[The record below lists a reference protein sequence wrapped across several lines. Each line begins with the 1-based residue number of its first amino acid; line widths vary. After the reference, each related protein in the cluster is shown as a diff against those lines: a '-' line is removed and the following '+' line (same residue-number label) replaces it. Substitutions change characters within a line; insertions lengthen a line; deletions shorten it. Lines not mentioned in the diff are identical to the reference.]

1 MDLDD
6 SQLCKIEGRL
16 LCHSAPKIEKKYFL
30 NLFFNFSPQALQ
42 QYQQQRLRT
51 PNYSQNGGH
60 SHMGNSNRGG
70 RGGRTSAPRPRSSE
84 RPNYQQQQQ
93 QPPPPKPQ
101 TQPPKNNVN
110 SVQLLEQHF
119 AQNNLGELTF
129 KTATMEM
136 KSGGGNNPKNKV
148 NFEFP

>member
-1 MDLDD
+1 
-6 SQLCKIEGRL
+6 
-16 LCHSAPKIEKKYFL
+16 
-30 NLFFNFSPQALQ
+30 
-42 QYQQQRLRT
+42 
-51 PNYSQNGGH
+51 
-60 SHMGNSNRGG
+60 MGNSNRGG

-84 RPNYQQQQQ
+84 RPNYQQQ

-129 KTATMEM
+129 KAATMEM
-136 KSGGGNNPKNKV
+136 KSGGGNNPKNKAKKSHSICV
-148 NFEFP
+148 HCQSSRK

>member
-1 MDLDD
+1 M
-6 SQLCKIEGRL
+6 
-16 LCHSAPKIEKKYFL
+16 
-30 NLFFNFSPQALQ
+30 Q

-51 PNYSQNGGH
+51 PNYSQNGGN

-93 QPPPPKPQ
+93 QPPLPKTQ

-148 NFEFP
+148 NIDLS